1 MRSQS
6 MSRVFYAWYDY
17 FAELKRQREVSE
29 RMLRRMLNQ
38 KLHSMYNSWRLSAI
52 EIKRQRTAIQRVA
65 ARIRLHSEAKC
76 FHCWLDSVH
85 TRQRVREHVKRTTR
99 KWINQNLTV
108 GWRAWTLF
116 VHNSRAAEVKRMQR
130 SAEEKRRDVIIRR
143 AAMRMRSQSMSR
155 VFYAWYDYFAE
166 LKRQREVSE
175 RMLRRML
182 NQKLHSMFNSWRLN

>member
-1 MRSQS
+1 MLGTITLQS
-6 MSRVFYAWYDY
+6 Y
-17 FAELKRQREVSE
+17 ERQREVSE

-38 KLHSMYNSWRLSAI
+38 KLHSMFNSWRHSAI

-108 GWRAWTLF
+108 GWRAWTVF
-116 VHNSRAAEVKRMQR
+116 V
-130 SAEEKRRDVIIRR
+130 SAKNRYILEEKRRDVIIRR
-143 AAMRMRSQSMSR
+143 AAMRMRSQSMSSILCLVRLLCR
-155 VFYAWYDYFAE
+155 VEASA
-166 LKRQREVSE
+166 
-175 RMLRRML
+175 
-182 NQKLHSMFNSWRLN
+182 